1 MLFYCLL
8 FTLYLNLF
16 PFILS
21 IILSFSVQYQLQLF
35 VCVSK
40 GKTTGKDN
48 FTIILASLDVIAL
61 TQGNKKQNR
70 TTTLFIRNYS
80 NKILHSVNLNNK
92 ILK

>member
-48 FTIILASLDVIAL
+48 FTIIPASLDVIAL
-61 TQGNKKQNR
+61 TQGNKKTKQN
-70 TTTLFIRNYS
+70 N
-80 NKILHSVNLNNK
+80 NPVHS
-92 ILK
+92 

>member
-8 FTLYLNLF
+8 FILYLNLF

-21 IILSFSVQYQLQLF
+21 IILSFSVQCQLQLF

-48 FTIILASLDVIAL
+48 FTIIPASLDVIAL
-61 TQGNKKQNR
+61 TQGNNKTKQQPCSFVIIQINF
-70 TTTLFIRNYS
+70 TLC
-80 NKILHSVNLNNK
+80 
-92 ILK
+92 